1 MTGSAKIGRALGL
14 NYAAAKTRTARP
26 RRILVYAALVVIMLL
41 LFFPLFWMISTSLK
55 TSAQAFAIPP
65 IWIPTQPTFQNY
77 AQLAQETFIT
87 YFVNSLIVST
97 LTTLICM
104 VIASMSAYS
113 FTRLKTRTT
122 RALFGIVLATQM
134 FPLAVLLIPIY
145 LIIRNLGLLNTHLAL
160 ILADL
165 AFALPFAI
173 WFLRSY
179 FETIP
184 VELEEAAFIDGCN
197 RPMALWRIT
206 IPVAI
211 PGVLASAFFT
221 FLLSW
226 DEYMMALTLTNRNFA
241 RTLPPGLII
250 SYVGEFGFRWPE
262 MMAASLVVILPILL
276 VFAFFSRHLIAGLT
290 EGAVK

>member
-1 MTGSAKIGRALGL
+1 MASPAHLSGYASSAEASSSSRRFMPRFILIYLALG
-14 NYAAAKTRTARP
+14 
-26 RRILVYAALVVIMLL
+26 VVLLL
-41 LFFPLFWMISTSLK
+41 LFFPLFWMISTSFK
-55 TSAQAFAIPP
+55 TTEQAFAVPP
-65 IWIPTQPTFQNY
+65 IWIPTQPTFTNY
-77 AQLAQETFIT
+77 AGLAEETFIT
-87 YFVNSLIVST
+87 YFINSVIVST
-97 LTTLICM
+97 LTTLVTM

-113 FTRLKTRTT
+113 FTRLRTRT
-122 RALFGIVLATQM
+122 ASAVFWVILATQM

-145 LIIRNLGLLNTHLAL
+145 LIIRDLGLLNTHAAL
-160 ILADL
+160 ILANL
-165 AFALPFAI
+165 AFALPFSI

-197 RPMALWRIT
+197 RLRALWHVT

-226 DEYMMALTLTNRNFA
+226 DEYMMALTLTNRNTA
-241 RTLPPGLII
+241 RTLPPGLMI

-262 MMAASLVVILPILL
+262 MMAASIVIILPVIV
-276 VFAFFSRHLIAGLT
+276 VFAFFSRQLISGLT